1 MTVAWSTAQ
10 VRRRDRVAYWADH
23 VCDACRVD
31 CESRRDTVLFGDR
44 AVAGLAGTLQIG
56 RGASSAQ
63 VLSRAPARLRAPYQ
77 FMRRVSVGVLPK
89 CCRNARLK
97 CDRSLNPAA
106 NAMALI
112 VRSTIRGSKSI

>member
-1 MTVAWSTAQ
+1 MTVAWSPAQ

-23 VCDACRVD
+23 VCDARMVD
-31 CESRRDTVLFGDR
+31 RESRRDTVLFGDC
-44 AVAGLAGTLQIG
+44 AVAGLDGALQIG
-56 RGASSAQ
+56 RGASTAQ

-77 FMRRVSVGVLPK
+77 FMRRASVGVLPK
-89 CCRNARLK
+89 CCRNTRLK

-112 VRSTIRGSKSI
+112 VRSAIRGSKSI

>member
-10 VRRRDRVAYWADH
+10 VHPPDRVAYWVDQ
-23 VCDACRVD
+23 VCDALGWIA
-31 CESRRDTVLFGDR
+31 SRRDTVLFGDR
-44 AVAGLAGTLQIG
+44 AVAGLAGALQIG
-56 RGASSAQ
+56 RGASTAQ
-63 VLSRAPARLRAPYQ
+63 PRRAPARLRAPYQ
-77 FMRRVSVGVLPK
+77 FTRRVSVGVLPK